1 MSPEMGDKVLK
12 RFQVFELE
20 ILKNILISYR
30 KHKKLN
36 GLQNENYTR
45 FFMSDSFISNC
56 TRFYKMIKQLHY
68 WQIFGNSTDKQL
80 IAFLSM
86 NKKIIACTNL

>member
-1 MSPEMGDKVLK
+1 MSPQMGDKVLK

-36 GLQNENYTR
+36 ELQNENYTR
-45 FFMSDSFISNC
+45 FF
-56 TRFYKMIKQLHY
+56 YEWLVYKQLHS
-68 WQIFGNSTDKQL
+68 IL
-80 IAFLSM
+80 
-86 NKKIIACTNL
+86 